1 MLHNGSFD
9 LLLDDHCKTM
19 VFTLSEQKMEEFE
32 KRRDMM
38 FYKRTTLAA
47 VLRVACAEGS
57 MRTRRKIGDWLNV
70 R

>member
-1 MLHNGSFD
+1 
-9 LLLDDHCKTM
+9 
-19 VFTLSEQKMEEFE
+19 MEEFE

-47 VLRVACAEGS
+47 VLRVACAEGKLEDKKED
-57 MRTRRKIGDWLNV
+57 RRLVKCE